1 MDAID
6 RLKFSCANDTLTA
19 LIERLMV
26 EDSEIRGAACN
37 FIAAEDAYQ
46 AESDSSRRLHAE
58 VIGSE
63 RKLRRLIAKR
73 LPADIDPY
81 GEWTPE
87 QLAECDLSQ
96 PAGVEFSVSP
106 AAATN
111 EYADADADKID
122 QAIRARLR
130 GDAFHYWNQQP
141 RDLLYELCGDVQSGR
156 LTIDQATAMVEEW
169 SAMPAEGAE

>member
-6 RLKFSCANDTLTA
+6 RLEFSCTNDTLTA

-26 EDSEIRGAACN
+26 EDDEIRGAASN
-37 FIAAEDAYQ
+37 FVAAEDAYQ
-46 AESDSSRRLHAE
+46 AESDSSGRLRAE
-58 VIGSE
+58 VLGAE

-87 QLAECDLSQ
+87 QFAECDLSQ

-111 EYADADADKID
+111 EYEDMDADQIND
-122 QAIRARLR
+122 AIRARL
-130 GDAFHYWNQQP
+130 GADAFHYWVQQP
-141 RDLLYELCGDVQSGR
+141 RDLVYELCGDVQSGR
-156 LTIDQATAMVEEW
+156 ATIDQAAATVEEW
-169 SAMPAEGAE
+169 AAMPADGE